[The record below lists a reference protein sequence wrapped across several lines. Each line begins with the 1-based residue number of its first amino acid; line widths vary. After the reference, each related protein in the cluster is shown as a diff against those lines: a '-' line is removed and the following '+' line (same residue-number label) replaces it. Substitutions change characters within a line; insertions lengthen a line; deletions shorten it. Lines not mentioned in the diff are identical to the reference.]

1 MRHVVISDDGAVLL
15 LVVCPDVCKA
25 SVRVPDVLT
34 TGRKPERIHNPPD
47 LIQTTRQN
55 AIAYSAHRS
64 AGSAIAKISKRG
76 GGVAIGGDGRN
87 RFACIPVGDV
97 AAHVFRIEREVLAS
111 A

>member
-1 MRHVVISDDGAVLL
+1 MSSYPMMALFCCWLFAQMSARRRSEFQTFSRPGVSRNVS
-15 LVVCPDVCKA
+15 
-25 SVRVPDVLT
+25 T
-34 TGRKPERIHNPPD
+34 TPPPD

-76 GGVAIGGDGRN
+76 GGVAIGADGRN